1 MKKFLELDGEDEIVD
16 VLSQLGTLQI
26 PSSLV
31 DKDLPKELNPLE
43 KFLCLVYK
51 AMGVFNL
58 PKLRWELFRTRNME
72 GENLPPTRGALLLR
86 IMRANYACA
95 RDKSYVERN
104 PQLPSI
110 ESSGWK
116 LEDSRYR
123 PILCVELP
131 APKAVLELTKC
142 GCKTGCKRRNCNCFK
157 NGLPC
162 TPLCKCYHDN
172 CENPMQGKERSSS
185 EIQEED

>member
-31 DKDLPKELNPLE
+31 DKDLPKELKPLE

-72 GENLPPTRGALLLR
+72 GENLPPTRGALLPH

-95 RDKSYVERN
+95 RDKSYV
-104 PQLPSI
+104 
-110 ESSGWK
+110 
-116 LEDSRYR
+116 
-123 PILCVELP
+123 
-131 APKAVLELTKC
+131 
-142 GCKTGCKRRNCNCFK
+142 
-157 NGLPC
+157 
-162 TPLCKCYHDN
+162 
-172 CENPMQGKERSSS
+172 
-185 EIQEED
+185 